1 MANAV
6 AKIGVRLTM
15 DTGTVTLFEGDIVS
29 DLVYM
34 KSGVEKVISG
44 SVRVINASTSSNS
57 TATETCVAEPYVHR
71 YITPVSIVID
81 SSEQY
86 EAEMVTVNIL
96 DIISIGMI
104 NNE

>member
-34 KSGVEKVISG
+34 KSGVKKVING
-44 SVRVINASTSSNS
+44 SVRVINASTSSNNTS
-57 TATETCVAEPYVHR
+57 IESCPPEPYVHR
-71 YITPVSIVID
+71 YISPVSIVID

-96 DIISIGMI
+96 DIISIGTI